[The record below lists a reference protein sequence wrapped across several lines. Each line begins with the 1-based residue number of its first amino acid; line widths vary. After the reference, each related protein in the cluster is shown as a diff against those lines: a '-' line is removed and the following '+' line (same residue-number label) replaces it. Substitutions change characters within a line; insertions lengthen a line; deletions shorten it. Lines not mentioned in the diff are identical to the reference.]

1 MLTAKQKLIRDR
13 TMSSE
18 AQDLI
23 DELEGDRHTLSS
35 RLGEARADIQRW
47 SRTVD
52 KQAIRIEE
60 LEARKANLRASLVA
74 SQPIIMPGGKITQLD
89 PFQELTARDV
99 EEKLREVIDVINEAR
114 DLAT

>member
-52 KQAIRIEE
+52 KQTVRIEE
-60 LEARKANLRASLVA
+60 LEARNANLRASLVA
-74 SQPIIMPGGKITQLD
+74 SQPIIMPGGKIALLPDSFTFAELGKKVNQL
-89 PFQELTARDV
+89 TDV
-99 EEKLREVIDVINEAR
+99 LNEAR